1 MRLYSKGVQP
11 TLALFKALFVWLM
24 WSLRASL
31 RRGSFSRPWL
41 GCKRWA
47 RVRFGWTRGRHACS
61 VSANRAGAQN
71 FWYVQPD
78 CVNNRPVN
86 PGGARGWPC
95 ANTDLCLAT
104 LLKTAVF
111 VPFFL
116 TRNAFIKTWNR
127 CTFFASTFK
136 RETFQRR
143 TAALPQQQARAKWV
157 RKRYT
162 SQMSFSRTM
171 RCC

>member
-1 MRLYSKGVQP
+1 MPRSGVVRLAGPGLV
-11 TLALFKALFVWLM
+11 V
-24 WSLRASL
+24 
-31 RRGSFSRPWL
+31 RGGPECGS
-41 GCKRWA
+41 
-47 RVRFGWTRGRHACS
+47 GWTRGRHACS

-127 CTFFASTFK
+127 CTFFASTSNGRLF
-136 RETFQRR
+136 RG
-143 TAALPQQQARAKWV
+143 ALQLCLSNRHEPNECGKGTLAKWASVEQWYAV
-157 RKRYT
+157 RLYVKYKNYK
-162 SQMSFSRTM
+162 
-171 RCC
+171 CKWKWNHLNP

>member
-24 WSLRASL
+24 WSLRAAL

-47 RVRFGWTRGRHACS
+47 RVRFSWTRGRHACS
-61 VSANRAGAQN
+61 VSANRAGARN

-86 PGGARGWPC
+86 PGGARGWPWP
-95 ANTDLCLAT
+95 T
-104 LLKTAVF
+104 LIYAWPPCSKLQ
-111 VPFFL
+111 FL
-116 TRNAFIKTWNR
+116 SLFSWQEMPLLRRGTGVLFLHPHQTGHFSEAH
-127 CTFFASTFK
+127 CSFASATG
-136 RETFQRR
+136 
-143 TAALPQQQARAKWV
+143 
-157 RKRYT
+157 T
-162 SQMSFSRTM
+162 SQMSAEKVH
-171 RCC
+171 